1 VSRADPPRAVL
12 DADIIFSRVLHDL
25 MGRVAADLRML
36 DLVWSDQ
43 LLAEVKGSLIQRK
56 GLAEEVAQRWVGYL
70 PQSFP
75 AGRTS
80 IDEALGS
87 GDLASLTVDPDDRHV
102 CALAI
107 ASSADYL
114 FTHDRG
120 YLRDALETRGIEVIR
135 PEGFLLLAFEE
146 QPRAMLDVL
155 ELQASTWAGG
165 RPIDELLDAIDR
177 AGAAEFADMARTS
190 LDT

>member
-1 VSRADPPRAVL
+1 MSRADPPRAVL
-12 DADIIFSRVLHDL
+12 DAEIIFSRVLHDL

>member
-1 VSRADPPRAVL
+1 
-12 DADIIFSRVLHDL
+12 
-25 MGRVAADLRML
+25 M
-36 DLVWSDQ
+36 
-43 LLAEVKGSLIQRK
+43 
-56 GLAEEVAQRWVGYL
+56 
-70 PQSFP
+70 
-75 AGRTS
+75 
-80 IDEALGS
+80 
-87 GDLASLTVDPDDRHV
+87 
-102 CALAI
+102 AI
-107 ASSADYL
+107 ASNADYL